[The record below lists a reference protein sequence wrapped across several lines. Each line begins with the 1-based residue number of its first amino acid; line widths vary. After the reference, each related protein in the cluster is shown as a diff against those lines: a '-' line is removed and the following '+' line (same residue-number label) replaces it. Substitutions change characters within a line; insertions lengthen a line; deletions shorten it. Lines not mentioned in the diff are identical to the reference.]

1 MSSSTDSSPTPSRQ
15 PMQTI
20 SEASLANAMA
30 ADRAKRT
37 VPTAAKDPTYAQTRG
52 KVTNKAGKAILS
64 GSGYADVRTRQ
75 GVEQKAESEQRY
87 IQQTATVSD
96 AVASLDEQRKN
107 TLPSYLGGMSQINI
121 DNLKKNIA
129 GGAKPV
135 QILSDNGKLITVG
148 AIDASGRYSGQT
160 GYEEAA
166 RAGFKESGD
175 VVGVSPMLSQMDAD
189 EKARDERSDAST
201 AQSVAAEEEKKKTLL
216 SGVTQEGRGRGTR
229 GKRFGGAG
237 TILEGTGAL
246 YD

>member
-1 MSSSTDSSPTPSRQ
+1 MSSNTDSTPPPSETRRQ
-15 PMQTI
+15 QSQIKTP
-20 SEASLANAMA
+20 A
-30 ADRAKRT
+30 RRT
-37 VPTAAKDPTYAQTRG
+37 VPTAAKEPTLAQRVG
-52 KVTNKAGKAILS
+52 KVTSEGGQAIVS
-64 GSGYADVRTRQ
+64 GSGSADVRTRQ
-75 GVEQKAESEQRY
+75 GVELKAEADQRY
-87 IQQTATVSD
+87 IQQTATISG

-148 AIDASGRYSGQT
+148 SIDASGRYSGQT

-166 RAGFKESGD
+166 RSAYKESGE
-175 VVGVSPMLSQMDAD
+175 VVSVGISPMLSQMNAD
-189 EKARDERSDAST
+189 EKARNERSDAST

-216 SGVTQEGRGRGTR
+216 AGSQAEGRGRGTR